1 MVRYGQRAMGRA
13 QGQPYTSRFH
23 LGRLLNLKNIYI
35 KKAFNNSCLFRLI
48 GERQVMLENN
58 ETNKQQ
64 FGKLELVD
72 KKIYYI
78 SFNTRD
84 N

>member
-1 MVRYGQRAMGRA
+1 MERE
-13 QGQPYTSRFH
+13 
-23 LGRLLNLKNIYI
+23 LGPLFISLFPPVNLPKVKNIYI
-35 KKAFNNSCLFRLI
+35 KKDFNNSCIFPLI
-48 GERQVMLENN
+48 GERQVMLENI